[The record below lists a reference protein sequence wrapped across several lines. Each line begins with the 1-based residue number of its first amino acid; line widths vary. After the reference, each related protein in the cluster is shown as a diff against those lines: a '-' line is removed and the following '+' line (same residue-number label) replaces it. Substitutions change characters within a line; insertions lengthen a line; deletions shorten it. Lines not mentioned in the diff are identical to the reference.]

1 MFACLSL
8 NFLPSPRN
16 ASFSASTFLS
26 SPFLPV
32 DSDAFVHGIRIMYI
46 TGEEAAISETLVAG
60 RGEARVLISLRK
72 VVAWI
77 IKTRWKHASFF
88 RLICI
93 RSGQGDVGK
102 DLGTPPP
109 LVFLRLYR
117 WIQKYPA
124 LLLSRR
130 NVNRWERLFYNDED
144 FCDNYIFENFGNM
157 FVNRVWDVFWKF
169 RNLELEFRMVIIVQA
184 LLTWFLKRIRIT
196 NYRWG

>member
-1 MFACLSL
+1 MCIYVCVSLSL

-32 DSDAFVHGIRIMYI
+32 DSDAFLHGIRIMYI

-102 DLGTPPP
+102 DLGTPSPSP
-109 LVFLRLYR
+109 CVSAFVQVDSKVSGFVIVSSKCKSVRKIVLQWFWIFVTIIFLKILEICL
-117 WIQKYPA
+117 WI
-124 LLLSRR
+124 
-130 NVNRWERLFYNDED
+130 E
-144 FCDNYIFENFGNM
+144 FETFFGNFEIWNWN
-157 FVNRVWDVFWKF
+157 FVWW
-169 RNLELEFRMVIIVQA
+169 LS
-184 LLTWFLKRIRIT
+184 
-196 NYRWG
+196 YRLSSRGF

>member
-102 DLGTPPP
+102 DLGTPSPSP
-109 LVFLRLYR
+109 CVSAFVQVDSKVSGFVIVSSKCKSVRKIVLQWFWIFVTIIFLKILEICL
-117 WIQKYPA
+117 WI
-124 LLLSRR
+124 
-130 NVNRWERLFYNDED
+130 E
-144 FCDNYIFENFGNM
+144 FETFFGNFEIWNWN
-157 FVNRVWDVFWKF
+157 FVWW
-169 RNLELEFRMVIIVQA
+169 LS
-184 LLTWFLKRIRIT
+184 
-196 NYRWG
+196 YRLSSRGF

>member
-1 MFACLSL
+1 MCIYVCVSLSL

-32 DSDAFVHGIRIMYI
+32 DSDAFLHGIRIMYI

-60 RGEARVLISLRK
+60 SGEARVLISLRK

-102 DLGTPPP
+102 DLGTPSPSP
-109 LVFLRLYR
+109 CVSAFVQVDSKVSGFVIVSSKCKSVRKIVLQWF
-117 WIQKYPA
+117 WI
-124 LLLSRR
+124 
-130 NVNRWERLFYNDED
+130 
-144 FCDNYIFENFGNM
+144 
-157 FVNRVWDVFWKF
+157 FVT
-169 RNLELEFRMVIIVQA
+169 II
-184 LLTWFLKRIRIT
+184 FLKILEICLWIEFET
-196 NYRWG
+196 FLKISKFGIGISYGDYRTGSPRGF